1 MINFDLEIDVKSTA
15 LEEGID
21 SSFREVFNIEN
32 FSVSLSEQV
41 QDIDL
46 LFQKEFG
53 QSKKLFFNIEIDSDS
68 LVYDHDFRKR
78 FGIYSFNIFC
88 EDVNIGNPNQE
99 FKDLFDH
106 QKLNSNVDILNNL
119 KPRIEDDNIFNEVVE
134 VEELEELFPFRIEL
148 CEDGTVFDYDFRK
161 HFNIHNFETILDR
174 DKTVNDLSFEEYFQ
188 VNLLP
193 KCDVIVNPKN
203 NLSFNIELDEQ
214 SSVFDYDFRKRF
226 GIKTFNIFC
235 KNTDIGNINEEFN
248 DLFYDEKLN
257 SPLNVDILNNLKP
270 LIVNDVVETFQEVVE
285 VQTVEEVVEQV
296 QEVIEVETVQ
306 EVVEVPEEIAQE
318 VETVEEQEEFPFGIE
333 LCKDGLVFDYD
344 FRNHFNIHNFK
355 ICLDRSKSVDDLIFE
370 DRFKVDLE
378 PIYDYDIIDNLKRNL
393 NSRKIITRDEV
404 PENEPDVFSI
414 DKSKKTQLSLDES
427 LEENKSVIKEN
438 SFYKI
443 VEVNPDITQ
452 LPTEVDTSYKE
463 EVDEKLSN
471 MESKYEDLLQK
482 TKDQYQN
489 QMNKMAEEFAT
500 FRNNIAQ
507 QVSRMAMVSTSA
519 GGGAV
524 NILDMDDVD
533 KTNIQDGYT
542 LSYNSNTRKFE
553 FLDLSTV
560 GSSATFN
567 LMESEVFTITQ
578 NDLDNSYMDLS
589 FSADSNYYDI
599 SEFHINGLVNIHQT
613 NYTFTTSSRIDI
625 SNLSL
630 EIGDIVRIVYIKS

>member
-1 MINFDLEIDVKSTA
+1 M
-15 LEEGID
+15 
-21 SSFREVFNIEN
+21 
-32 FSVSLSEQV
+32 
-41 QDIDL
+41 
-46 LFQKEFG
+46 
-53 QSKKLFFNIEIDSDS
+53 
-68 LVYDHDFRKR
+68 
-78 FGIYSFNIFC
+78 
-88 EDVNIGNPNQE
+88 
-99 FKDLFDH
+99 
-106 QKLNSNVDILNNL
+106 
-119 KPRIEDDNIFNEVVE
+119 
-134 VEELEELFPFRIEL
+134 
-148 CEDGTVFDYDFRK
+148 
-161 HFNIHNFETILDR
+161 
-174 DKTVNDLSFEEYFQ
+174 
-188 VNLLP
+188 
-193 KCDVIVNPKN
+193 
-203 NLSFNIELDEQ
+203 
-214 SSVFDYDFRKRF
+214 
-226 GIKTFNIFC
+226 
-235 KNTDIGNINEEFN
+235 
-248 DLFYDEKLN
+248 
-257 SPLNVDILNNLKP
+257 
-270 LIVNDVVETFQEVVE
+270 
-285 VQTVEEVVEQV
+285 
-296 QEVIEVETVQ
+296 
-306 EVVEVPEEIAQE
+306 
-318 VETVEEQEEFPFGIE
+318 
-333 LCKDGLVFDYD
+333 
-344 FRNHFNIHNFK
+344 
-355 ICLDRSKSVDDLIFE
+355 
-370 DRFKVDLE
+370 
-378 PIYDYDIIDNLKRNL
+378 
-393 NSRKIITRDEV
+393 
-404 PENEPDVFSI
+404 
-414 DKSKKTQLSLDES
+414 DES

-489 QMNKMAEEFAT
+489 QMNKMTEEFAK